1 MQAKRLNRKIKGFTL
16 IELMIVVAILGIL
29 SAIAY
34 PSYTSYV
41 KKANRADAIAGL
53 LSLAGRMEEYYINND
68 SYVGATV
75 NVTATGTVGGSETPE
90 GLYTLSIP
98 AATAFAYSI
107 TATPKTADAEC
118 ATLSL
123 DSLGQKTATG
133 TNAANCW

>member
-1 MQAKRLNRKIKGFTL
+1 MKRINKGFTL

-41 KKANRADAIAGL
+41 KRANRADAIDSL
-53 LSLAGRMEEYYINND
+53 LALAGRMEELYMNTD
-68 SYVGATV
+68 SYATATV
-75 NVTATGTVGGSETPE
+75 NAAGTGTVGSSETSE

-98 AATAFAYSI
+98 SATAFAYKL